1 MSKSKSGKSRIL
13 QPDPQATT
21 FQPAP
26 VDPGQHHSPSSGLS
40 PNHSGS
46 TSSSADPSS
55 IHTAAA
61 LTTSLTITP
70 QVVQVIDTTKWS
82 APSPDPSGM
91 AYIPGTGLLMVDSEI
106 DETPFFRTDNL
117 FHLSATGAF
126 NSSSSLEGFT
136 IEPTGI
142 VYASPLGHL
151 FISDDDKNRVFEV
164 DANNPGGPPINSFST
179 KAFATDV
186 EDISYDPA
194 TNHLFIIEGSTGNFN
209 AHHIFETTTTGTVVQ
224 DLVLPSTI
232 SDPEAIAYDPTNQVF
247 YVSGG
252 FSPNIWVVSRDG
264 TTILNTITV
273 LQNFKNPN
281 GAPVHPKGLTLAPTS
296 DPNDDPSAMSL
307 WVADYGKDQVMDG
320 RIFEI
325 NLQGTVLSPLFT
337 TGNDTIDF
345 NAISGG
351 NYQPGTQYDA
361 LAGNDAVTLPV
372 DAAAASSAG
381 FDPAQ
386 LFKGNDGNDVI
397 TGGTLNDIVSGGNG
411 NDRILG
417 ADGNDNLSGDNN
429 ADTLNG
435 GNGNDSLSGG
445 SGADTLIGGPGDD
458 RLDGGAANDT
468 VDYSMAAGPVTIDL
482 GLGTATGEGND
493 TLISIENVIGSN
505 FSDSITGSAVANTLN
520 GGGGDD
526 TIHGGDGNDVLT
538 GGTGLDNLFGDA
550 GHDTLKWDSQDI
562 FDGGSG
568 FDTLDANFS
577 SADTIDLRGPNFA
590 SIERIQT
597 GGGKDTV
604 TLSLDDVLSDTADH
618 QFLADLGSGTDTL
631 KIDTAGGKW
640 TETTADPTLGPT
652 AVDAGVSVSGLT
664 AHTYTDG
671 VDKVTV
677 FHNAEVTQLV

>member
-13 QPDPQATT
+13 QPDPQDPS
-21 FQPAP
+21 FQSVPA
-26 VDPGQHHSPSSGLS
+26 DSSQHSSSSG
-40 PNHSGS
+40 
-46 TSSSADPSS
+46 SSSTDLSSS
-55 IHTAAA
+55 ITTAA
-61 LTTSLTITP
+61 LTTSLSLSITP
-70 QVVQVIDTTKWS
+70 QVVQIIDTTKWP

-91 AYIPGTGLLMVDSEI
+91 AYVPGTGLLMVDSEI

-117 FHLSATGAF
+117 FHLSATGVF

-136 IEPTGI
+136 VEPTGI

-164 DANNPGGPPINSFST
+164 DANNPGGPPISSFST
-179 KAFATDV
+179 KTFATDV
-186 EDISYDPA
+186 EDVAYDPA
-194 TNHLFIIEGSTGNFN
+194 TNHLFVIEGSTGNFN
-209 AHHIFETTTTGTVVQ
+209 AHTIFETTTTGTMVQ
-224 DLVLPSTI
+224 SLVLPSTI
-232 SDPEAIAYDPTNQVF
+232 SDPEAIVYDSVNQVF

-264 TTILNTITV
+264 QTILNTITV
-273 LQNFKNPN
+273 LQNYKNPN
-281 GAPVHPKGLTLAPTS
+281 GAPAHPKGLTLAPTS
-296 DPNDDPSAMSL
+296 NPNDDPSFMSL
-307 WVADYGKDQVMDG
+307 WVTDYGKDQVMDG

-325 NLQGTVLSPLFT
+325 NLQGTALSPLFT

-345 NAISGG
+345 NTISAGS
-351 NYQPGTQYDA
+351 YQPGTQYDA
-361 LAGNDAVTLPV
+361 LAGNDTVTLPI
-372 DAAAASSAG
+372 DAGAASSAG

-386 LFKGNDGNDVI
+386 IFKGNDGNDVI
-397 TGGTLNDIVSGGNG
+397 TGGTLNDIVSGGG
-411 NDRILG
+411 GADRILG
-417 ADGNDNLSGDNN
+417 VDGNDTLTGDGS

-445 SGADTLIGGPGDD
+445 SSSDTLIGGLGDD
-458 RLDGGAANDT
+458 RLDGGGGNDT
-468 VDYSMAAGPVTIDL
+468 VDYSAAAGAVTIDL
-482 GLGTATGEGND
+482 GLGTATGDGND
-493 TLISIENVIGSN
+493 TLISIENVIGSG
-505 FSDSITGSAVANTLN
+505 FSDSITGNTAINNLV

-538 GGTGLDNLFGDA
+538 GGAGIDQLFGDA

-577 SADTIDLRGPNFA
+577 TADTIDLRGPDFA
-590 SIERIQT
+590 SIERIKT

-640 TETTADPTLGPT
+640 TETTADSTLGPT
-652 AVDAGVSVSGLT
+652 AVAANISVSGLT

-677 FHNAEVTQLV
+677 FHNAEVTQVI